1 MELFSLYSNSHVND
15 LERGAYF
22 GEISF
27 FSGQQR
33 AASARAVDFTSI
45 YYIERNEFL
54 NFIQKFPL
62 EKEKYCTIKD
72 MVNVYGNLA
81 RLSIDCFSCNERGH
95 TARNC
100 PLLHYIVKK
109 ENFINEML
117 ARRKERAKAFQRR
130 PRNEVLDVSRYTKM
144 EDAAIKLMRQNSDKY
159 EHKSEILSSIA
170 PGYYPLHM
178 NQSGKSQPRM
188 EGFAAMASEAEEN
201 ISESHNIFGSRHSIS
216 PSIILPQMDS
226 IDITKTPLV
235 KESFLEKTETNKKKT
250 KLRIS
255 IVRPDEDT
263 ESQDSKHADYDYFS
277 EDDVSKKR
285 KNKKKKQIKT
295 LSLYESSRVMSRRS
309 LWSQVRE
316 MREQSVYQENILKMD
331 RNIHFETDID
341 MVAIFEYYFPHNNI
355 SKLYEGSCYNPNTYQ
370 SISDH
375 IEEEKQENENEII
388 L

>member
-1 MELFSLYSNSHVND
+1 
-15 LERGAYF
+15 
-22 GEISF
+22 
-27 FSGQQR
+27 
-33 AASARAVDFTSI
+33 
-45 YYIERNEFL
+45 
-54 NFIQKFPL
+54 
-62 EKEKYCTIKD
+62 
-72 MVNVYGNLA
+72 MVNVNGNLA

-100 PLLHYIVKK
+100 PLLHYTVNK
-109 ENFINEML
+109 ENFINEKL
-117 ARRKERAKAFQRR
+117 ARRKERAKNFQRR
-130 PRNEVLDVSRYTKM
+130 SRNEVLDVSRYTKM

-159 EHKSEILSSIA
+159 ENKSEVLSSIT
-170 PGYYPLHM
+170 PGYFGLNL
-178 NQSGKSQPRM
+178 NQSGKSQPRA
-188 EGFAAMASEAEEN
+188 EALASEVLEN

-235 KESFLEKTETNKKKT
+235 KESFLDNKKKT

-263 ESQDSKHADYDYFS
+263 ESQDSKHADFDYFS
-277 EDDVSKKR
+277 EEDEPKKR
-285 KNKKKKQIKT
+285 KNKKKGKPQPQT
-295 LSLYESSRVMSRRS
+295 LSLNQSSRVMSRRS

-375 IEEEKQENENEII
+375 IEEENEII
-388 L
+388 V